1 MQNENGFTV
10 HAKLPSL
17 NDVIDKDRTCRY
29 AGASY
34 RREVEKLIARYIVKS
49 LESGELRPVSTQC
62 AVHFLWHEKNSR
74 RNVDDI
80 QSAQKFILDAM
91 VRCGIIPD
99 DSRKYVTQ
107 TAHTVIDS
115 VEYGVDVIILPE
127 LTQQYIY

>member
-17 NDVIDKDRTCRY
+17 NDVIGKDRTCKY

-34 RREVEKLIARYIVKS
+34 KKEVEKLIAKYIFKA
-49 LESGELRPVSTQC
+49 LESGELRPVSTPCMVQ
-62 AVHFLWHEKNSR
+62 FLWHEKNR
-74 RNVDDI
+74 RRDVDNI

-99 DSRKYVTQ
+99 DSRKYVVQ
-107 TAHTVIDS
+107 TAHTVVDS
-115 VEYGVDVIILPE
+115 AEYGVNVIITASE
-127 LTQQYIY
+127 E